1 MRVGNPHLM
10 RLPQKT
16 RTNKNM
22 RKQLINI
29 TAHVYEGNRIAIG
42 EQTYAFIRYYM
53 QPKPTW
59 RGAERMVAHEV
70 GAKPKDVSVT
80 RIEAM
85 DYAVQ
90 PRNSKR

>member
-1 MRVGNPHLM
+1 
-10 RLPQKT
+10 
-16 RTNKNM
+16 M
-22 RKQLINI
+22 RKQLIQI

-42 EQTYAFIRYYM
+42 ERTYSFIRYYL

-59 RGAERMVAHEV
+59 RGAERMVATEV

-90 PRNSKR
+90 PKNTNR

>member
-1 MRVGNPHLM
+1 
-10 RLPQKT
+10 
-16 RTNKNM
+16 M
-22 RKQLINI
+22 RKQLIQI
-29 TAHVYEGNRIAIG
+29 TAHVYRGNRIAIG
-42 EQTYAFIRYYM
+42 EQTYSFIRYYM

-59 RGAERMVAHEV
+59 RGAGRMVAAELEV
-70 GAKPKDVSVT
+70 KPKDVSVT

>member
-1 MRVGNPHLM
+1 
-10 RLPQKT
+10 
-16 RTNKNM
+16 M

-42 EQTYAFIRYYM
+42 ERTYSFIRCYL
-53 QPKPTW
+53 QPKPSW
-59 RGAERMVAHEV
+59 RGAERMVAAELEV
-70 GAKPKDVSVT
+70 KPKDVSVT